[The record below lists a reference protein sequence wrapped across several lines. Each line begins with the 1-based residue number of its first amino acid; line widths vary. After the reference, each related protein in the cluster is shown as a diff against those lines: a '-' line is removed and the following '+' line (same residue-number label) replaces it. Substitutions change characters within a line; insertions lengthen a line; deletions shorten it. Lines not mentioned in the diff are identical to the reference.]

1 MVLGEYGQVGQHAPN
16 RVELDQDLEQDNAT
30 IQLQSTE
37 VTHAL
42 EPVLRHLLVMHIAA
56 VSFFYTYSLY
66 SLQLMHSCEW
76 LVEHLD

>member
-1 MVLGEYGQVGQHAPN
+1 MEEQTALDQTKRFQIVVMVTVFCMVLGEYGQVGQHAPN

-56 VSFFYTYSLY
+56 L
-66 SLQLMHSCEW
+66 
-76 LVEHLD
+76 